1 MKTLDQT
8 LEELK
13 QLEASLKDN
22 IEKLT
27 ETQLEQI
34 VNQLNVSF
42 DLAQG
47 ELDKLEVESKIQFE
61 NIIHFDKKHYSEN
74 SNTKSYEFKLENLFK
89 NLYE

>member
-22 IEKLT
+22 TEKLT
-27 ETQLEQI
+27 EAQLEQI
-34 VNQLNVSF
+34 INQLNVSF

-61 NIIHFDKKHYSEN
+61 NIQNEK
-74 SNTKSYEFKLENLFK
+74 
-89 NLYE
+89 